1 MTRTAVIIAA
11 GDFPTKP
18 YPLYLLQAADIIVC
32 CDSAFAKYLRRM
44 HRIFGGERL
53 PDVVIGDMDSLS
65 KPLRLAYA
73 DIIVHETEQ
82 DHNDQTKAVRYVLGH
97 YPDVTEIHILGATG
111 LRADHTIGNL
121 SLLME
126 YPRMFADTSIL
137 RSKDVEGQYLQQE
150 QAPASRSLQTAFPST
165 SSDTPDFGVKID
177 IVSDYGTAFAV
188 LDSTEL
194 HVGAGRR
201 FSLFSPDNSLRI
213 RSEGLQ
219 WPTDDVVFDNW
230 WKATLNRTTEDVV
243 RLTFSHPSRALII
256 LD

>member
-18 YPLYLLQAADIIVC
+18 YPLYLLQSADIIVC

-65 KPLRLAYA
+65 KPLCRAYA
-73 DIIVHETEQ
+73 DLIVHETEQ
-82 DHNDQTKAVRYVLGH
+82 DHNDQTKAVRYILGH
-97 YPDVTEIHILGATG
+97 YPDVSEIHILGATG

-126 YPRMFADTSIL
+126 YPRMFA
-137 RSKDVEGQYLQQE
+137 
-150 QAPASRSLQTAFPST
+150 SLPS
-165 SSDTPDFGVKID
+165 ID

-201 FSLFSPDNSLRI
+201 ISIFSPDNSLRI

-230 WKATLNRTTEDVV
+230 WKATLNQTTEDIV